1 MTHASHLR
9 AALELRPIAHGLA
22 VGIAVASLRV
32 ADLGER
38 LAVPV
43 PAAQRNLRRDRS
55 RQSVRITRAALGGLR
70 DEGATT

>member
-38 LAVPV
+38 LAVP
-43 PAAQRNLRRDRS
+43 AAQRNLRRDRS

>member
-38 LAVPV
+38 LAVP
-43 PAAQRNLRRDRS
+43 AAQRNLRRE
-55 RQSVRITRAALGGLR
+55 ALVTEIHEIAVKALS
-70 DEGATT
+70 EGAS